1 MVLAWY
7 ITLPTLVALLAP
19 AKGRFNVTAKG
30 GLIKNKFVDWRIS
43 YPYLIFAIL
52 NLIGLIIGVINI
64 YRLQGHLVILNLFCL
79 IWLIYNTIIIGA
91 TLAVSIEQ
99 KQVRFSPR
107 IDVSFKGV
115 IKLADGR
122 CYPCSVIDFSE
133 GGLGV
138 IVDHISDVKE
148 IEKTQHL
155 SLYLSDNKGECDIP
169 VKVVHAYKNKI
180 GLKILPMTYEQNINY
195 VRVTFSRDSLWQEWN
210 DKIKQDNILKSFFDV
225 CIISLK
231 GDYNMIFY
239 ILRTLKN
246 SREN

>member
-1 MVLAWY
+1 M
-7 ITLPTLVALLAP
+7 
-19 AKGRFNVTAKG
+19 
-30 GLIKNKFVDWRIS
+30 
-43 YPYLIFAIL
+43 
-52 NLIGLIIGVINI
+52 
-64 YRLQGHLVILNLFCL
+64 QGHLVILNLFCL

-148 IEKTQHL
+148 IEKL
-155 SLYLSDNKGECDIP
+155 SICLFI
-169 VKVVHAYKNKI
+169 
-180 GLKILPMTYEQNINY
+180 
-195 VRVTFSRDSLWQEWN
+195 
-210 DKIKQDNILKSFFDV
+210 
-225 CIISLK
+225 
-231 GDYNMIFY
+231 
-239 ILRTLKN
+239 
-246 SREN
+246 

>member
-91 TLAVSIEQ
+91 IRQSLLNKSRSA
-99 KQVRFSPR
+99 F
-107 IDVSFKGV
+107 
-115 IKLADGR
+115 L
-122 CYPCSVIDFSE
+122 
-133 GGLGV
+133 LG
-138 IVDHISDVKE
+138 
-148 IEKTQHL
+148 
-155 SLYLSDNKGECDIP
+155 
-169 VKVVHAYKNKI
+169 
-180 GLKILPMTYEQNINY
+180 
-195 VRVTFSRDSLWQEWN
+195 
-210 DKIKQDNILKSFFDV
+210 
-225 CIISLK
+225 
-231 GDYNMIFY
+231 
-239 ILRTLKN
+239 
-246 SREN
+246 